1 MLKKA
6 AMLVSGNALGSVLLL
21 ARNLIVARLVSPEDY
36 GIAATFAIV
45 MSVVEMLS
53 QFGLSQM
60 IVVDKDGDEPRFQA
74 VMQGFQFARG
84 ALASLVLFAIAH
96 PTARFLGIEHVAWAY
111 QVVAVVPLI
120 NGFQHFDIHRLK
132 RHLNF
137 RPFIMSQSIPPL
149 VALLAIWPLALLYG
163 DYRIMLVSLLAQA
176 VVMALLSHLVAE
188 RRYQLGFDL
197 ALIRRATVFG
207 WPLLLNGALLF
218 GVFYGER
225 VIVGR
230 ELGMAALGVFSMAVT
245 LTLTPTLVMAG
256 ANQSAFLPNLSSARE
271 RPAAFQ
277 WLGVAAVEAGL
288 ASGIALILGI
298 VFLGGP
304 VVHLLLGEKY
314 AALLPLLVPVA
325 VLQALRMA
333 KTGSTTVALSR
344 GRTGNAVAANLLRVL
359 SLPVSWLVLHRT
371 GDVMLLIWIAAGA
384 EVLGY
389 LVSLHLAA
397 RRTGLRLG
405 PVVRPSLLAAL
416 TYAAAL
422 AANWVEPPRP
432 DLAGHLLRWPLLAV
446 AICGL
451 AALASMKAL
460 RGYLLRQI
468 RKRAA

>member
-6 AMLVSGNALGSVLLL
+6 AMLVSGNALGSALLL

-60 IVVDKDGDEPRFQA
+60 IVVDKDGDDPRFQS
-74 VMQGFQFARG
+74 VMQGFQLARG
-84 ALASLVLFAIAH
+84 VFASLVLLVIAH

-111 QVVAVVPLI
+111 QVIAVVPLI
-120 NGFQHFDIHRLK
+120 NGLQHFDIHRLK

-137 RPFIMSQSIPPL
+137 RPFILSQSIPPL

-163 DYRIMLVSLLAQA
+163 DYRIMLISLLVQA
-176 VVMALLSHLVAE
+176 GAMALLSHLAAE
-188 RRYQLGFDL
+188 RRYQIGFDL

-207 WPLLLNGALLF
+207 WPLLINGALLF

-245 LTLTPTLVMAG
+245 LTLTPTLVMAN
-256 ANQSAFLPNLSSARE
+256 ANQSAFLPHLSSARE

-288 ASGIALILGI
+288 AAGLVLLLGI
-298 VFLGGP
+298 VLLGGP

-314 AALLPLLVPVA
+314 AAILPLLVPVA
-325 VLQALRMA
+325 VLQAVRMA

-344 GRTGNAVAANLLRVL
+344 ERTGNAVAANLLRVS
-359 SLPVSWLVLHRT
+359 SLPVSWLVVHRT
-371 GDVMLLIWIAAGA
+371 GDVMLLIWIAVGA

-389 LVSLHLAA
+389 LLSLHLAA
-397 RRTGLRLG
+397 RRTGLKLG
-405 PVVRPSLLAAL
+405 PVVLPSLLAAL
-416 TYAAAL
+416 TCAAAL
-422 AANWVEPPRP
+422 AVDGFEPTLP
-432 DLAGHLLRWPLLAV
+432 DLAGHLLRWPLLV
-446 AICGL
+446 VMVCGL

-460 RGYLLRQI
+460 RGYIFRQI
-468 RKRAA
+468 RNRAA